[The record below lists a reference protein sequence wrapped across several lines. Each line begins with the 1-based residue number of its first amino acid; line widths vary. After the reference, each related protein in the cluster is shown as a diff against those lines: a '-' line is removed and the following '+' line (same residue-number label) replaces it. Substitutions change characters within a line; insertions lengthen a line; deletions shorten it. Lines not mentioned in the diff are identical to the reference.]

1 MVVQTRREVEL
12 IAHLMRRA
20 GFGATRDEL
29 ESYAARGYDAVVAE
43 LLNPGDVHSISDEL
57 IRRYHHEQSGMMGQ
71 FNPGAYWL
79 YKMISTNAPLQE
91 KMTLFWHTIFA
102 TGYPKI
108 TNGKVLND
116 QIRMFR
122 RYGMGSFKTLLLE
135 LAKDPAMIVWLDN
148 HDNHRGAINENFG
161 RELLELFS
169 LGVGNY
175 TEEDIKEASR
185 AFTGWTL
192 GNRDYMALRAERDSI
207 WPYGRIAWHFEFDP
221 DDHDDGEKTFL
232 GQTGSFD
239 GDDIVDLICR
249 QESTARFIARHLYD
263 FFVAEEPPV
272 PQWPYNEPRDPEAI
286 ETLVRAYF
294 DSNYD
299 ITAMLQTLFTSE
311 FFKADE
317 SWFVKVKSPAEL
329 VAGVLRLTG
338 EFDRPRK
345 EILDRSMQMSY
356 MGQFLINPPSVEGW
370 HQGAEWIDTGTLVER
385 LNFATGQLG
394 DIGKPGV
401 RQMADRV
408 ASTGDGVISP
418 ARLVAACLDVMGVV
432 TVSDDTRE
440 TLENF
445 AVQGGELEIDPHN
458 VDEASRKRIAQMF
471 QMVAASHEFQRS

>member
-29 ESYAARGYDAVVAE
+29 EQYAADGYDAVVE
-43 LLNPGDVHSISDEL
+43 NLLSPTNVKAIPDEL

-79 YKMISTNAPLQE
+79 YKMISTTAPLQE

-102 TGYPKI
+102 TGYNKI
-108 TNGKVLND
+108 TNGKVLSD

-122 RYGMGSFKTLLLE
+122 HYGMGNFKTLLLE

-148 HDNHRGAINENFG
+148 HDNHKGAINENFG

-175 TEEDIKEASR
+175 TEDDIKEASR

-192 GNRDYMALRAERDSI
+192 GNKEYMALRAERDSI
-207 WPYGRIAWHFEFDP
+207 WPYGRIAWHFQFDP
-221 DDHDDGEKTFL
+221 EDHDYEEKNFL
-232 GQTGSFD
+232 GQTGNFD
-239 GDDIVDLICR
+239 GGDIVDLICR
-249 QESTARFIARHLYD
+249 QESTGRFIARHLYD

-272 PQWPYNEPRDPEAI
+272 PQWPYEEPRDAEAI
-286 ETLVRAYF
+286 ELMVKAYF
-294 DSNYD
+294 DSDYN
-299 ITAMLQTLFTSE
+299 ITEMLRVLFTSD

-317 SWFVKVKSPAEL
+317 NWFVKVKGPAEL

-345 EILDRSMQMSY
+345 EILDRARQMSF

-370 HQGAEWIDTGTLVER
+370 HQGSEWIDTGTLVER
-385 LNFATGQLG
+385 LNFSTEQLG
-394 DIGKPGV
+394 DVSKPGV
-401 RQMADRV
+401 RRMIDTV
-408 ASTGDGVISP
+408 AATGNGVISP
-418 ARLVAACLDVMGVV
+418 ARLVEACLDVMGVV
-432 TVSDDTRE
+432 TVSNDTRE
-440 TLENF
+440 TLESF
-445 AVQGGELEIDPHN
+445 AVQGGELDVNPN
-458 VDEASRKRIAQMF
+458 DVDDAAYQRIAQLF